1 MSDVTMAWAVESLF
15 WAVVEERWLQAWFP
29 VGLDAEE
36 KKSLEATEERLELC
50 AGHANAES
58 WRACTCDLLSRCSV
72 GTIVAETN
80 KVFSDLD
87 GAFNLVTGSRIS
99 RYYRS
104 SFRRIL
110 EVTLK
115 LAMDMKCC
123 IPFYEVD
130 KTVEVSDQFD
140 DDKMEAVEDEN
151 PASKVVVGIVSR
163 GIVER
168 RFKGDIDIVAWVR
181 KNRVLLRDVEG
192 DS

>member
-1 MSDVTMAWAVESLF
+1 
-15 WAVVEERWLQAWFP
+15 
-29 VGLDAEE
+29 
-36 KKSLEATEERLELC
+36 
-50 AGHANAES
+50 
-58 WRACTCDLLSRCSV
+58 
-72 GTIVAETN
+72 
-80 KVFSDLD
+80 
-87 GAFNLVTGSRIS
+87 
-99 RYYRS
+99 
-104 SFRRIL
+104 
-110 EVTLK
+110 
-115 LAMDMKCC
+115 MDMKCC